1 MFIMI
6 MIYDLPSDEDES
18 NTENGQPDGER
29 NDKNNCH
36 WESCNIIH
44 TSSSVSLG
52 DCKRTIS
59 SFTHICKT
67 T

>member
-36 WESCNIIH
+36 
-44 TSSSVSLG
+44 
-52 DCKRTIS
+52 
-59 SFTHICKT
+59 
-67 T
+67 